1 MVFLQIAKEL
11 IRDTDKEVVSVVY
24 WMDKFS
30 ELVIGFIP
38 RLILALLLYILGTW
52 LIRKALRILT
62 KIFHRS
68 HIDPSLRNFL
78 IMLTRIILVILLLL
92 TVISLLGINIT
103 SFAALLAGL
112 GVALGSALNGAL
124 GNFAGGVTILVLK
137 PFREG
142 DLIEAQNHFGIV
154 REIGIVYTS
163 ILTKE
168 NKSVRLPNGALSTGV
183 VINYTANESLC
194 INLKIPLD
202 GKLDI
207 DSARKLAVD
216 VMLSHPDVLKDPIP
230 EVKITDVGKEGIS
243 FVLCPKIKIGE
254 YDPSNPRQVE
264 TDYYNVYYGVQ
275 EMVIKAFKS
284 HQLS

>member
-168 NKSVRLPNGALSTGV
+168 NKTVRLPNGALSTGV

>member
-112 GVALGSALNGAL
+112 PITVAGC
-124 GNFAGGVTILVLK
+124 TI
-137 PFREG
+137 
-142 DLIEAQNHFGIV
+142 N
-154 REIGIVYTS
+154 
-163 ILTKE
+163 
-168 NKSVRLPNGALSTGV
+168 
-183 VINYTANESLC
+183 
-194 INLKIPLD
+194 
-202 GKLDI
+202 
-207 DSARKLAVD
+207 
-216 VMLSHPDVLKDPIP
+216 
-230 EVKITDVGKEGIS
+230 
-243 FVLCPKIKIGE
+243 
-254 YDPSNPRQVE
+254 
-264 TDYYNVYYGVQ
+264 
-275 EMVIKAFKS
+275 
-284 HQLS
+284 

>member
-1 MVFLQIAKEL
+1 M
-11 IRDTDKEVVSVVY
+11 
-24 WMDKFS
+24 
-30 ELVIGFIP
+30 
-38 RLILALLLYILGTW
+38 
-52 LIRKALRILT
+52 
-62 KIFHRS
+62 
-68 HIDPSLRNFL
+68 
-78 IMLTRIILVILLLL
+78 
-92 TVISLLGINIT
+92 
-103 SFAALLAGL
+103 
-112 GVALGSALNGAL
+112 
-124 GNFAGGVTILVLK
+124 
-137 PFREG
+137 G
-142 DLIEAQNHFGIV
+142 D
-154 REIGIVYTS
+154 S
-163 ILTKE
+163 
-168 NKSVRLPNGALSTGV
+168 STGV

-207 DSARKLAVD
+207 DSARQLAVD